1 MNVFGDPA
9 WEKFFSSRSWGKYP
23 PEETIRFFMRA
34 KEKINRK
41 PLYVLD
47 IGCGVRAS
55 SWMMAKEGGKVTAF
69 DGAPSG
75 LSCINMNAKEFGVLD
90 EIETVLGD
98 ITRPSVYLKQ
108 PYDIMVDQYSIY
120 ANPEKRVIEAYR
132 EYFDLLK
139 PGGLFLTCGFGY
151 GTTGWDGGRRVS
163 EHSVT
168 DIKEGVMRNTGIV
181 SVFSLEQ
188 LISILSAIGFAI
200 EYWEQ
205 IVENRNDIYVD
216 KHAIAVS
223 KPDK

>member
-1 MNVFGDPA
+1 MNVFGDHS
-9 WEKFFSSRSWGKYP
+9 WEKFCSSRSWGKYP

-34 KEKINRK
+34 KNKFNHT

-47 IGCGVRAS
+47 IGCGMGAS

-75 LSCINMNAKEFGVLD
+75 LAGVNKNAREFGVAE

-98 ITRPSVYLKQ
+98 ITRPAAHLRQS
-108 PYDIMVDQYSIY
+108 YDIMVDQYSVY
-120 ANPEKRVIEAYR
+120 ANPENRVIEAYI
-132 EYFDLLK
+132 EYFQLLK
-139 PGGLFLTCGFGY
+139 PAGQFLICGFGY
-151 GTTGWDGGRRVS
+151 ETTGWDGGRRVS
-163 EHSVT
+163 EHSVA
-168 DIKEGVMRNTGIV
+168 DIKEGVMRDTGTV
-181 SVFSLEQ
+181 SLFSREQ
-188 LISILSAIGFAI
+188 LTSILSTIGFKV

-205 IVENRNDIYVD
+205 IVENRNGLCVD